1 MKSRQILY
9 ALLLL
14 AVCAIYFGSAE
25 LGLSLAFLHTNVSP
39 VWPPTGVALAAIWLL
54 GYRIAPAIWVGALL
68 ANLATPVTGATA
80 CAIATGNTL
89 EALTAVYLLRRF
101 VGRSPF
107 YLTSDFLRFIPIVA
121 LGTIVSATVGN
132 LSLCLSGAAP
142 WAEFGPLWLTWWLGD
157 GVGALVVAPLLL
169 TWAETQAEGWPL
181 RRLIEALLLVVS
193 ASSVA
198 AILFAGWFLPRLAR
212 YPLEHLIVPFL
223 LWAAFRFGPRGA
235 ATMIAILST
244 IAIWGTRSGIGPFAE
259 PTPNESLLLL
269 QVFIAAVAITTQ
281 GLAAIVSERRRAD
294 KALRAKESQLRAI
307 TDITPVMLTQCSRD
321 QYYSFVNRA
330 YAEMLGLVP
339 EQIIGQPIPHII
351 GDEAYKTI
359 LPHIAQVLQGEAV
372 EYELELPYQH
382 TRRRFMRVA
391 YKPERDASGAVVGWV
406 ASMSDITERKRDEAQ
421 IHGLNAQLQRR
432 VEEFQ
437 ALIDTAPVGI
447 GIALDAECTD
457 IRGNRE
463 LARMLGINLQ
473 MNLSK
478 SSPAPGAL
486 PFRVCH
492 NGRELAPDELPMQRA
507 AREGRPVLDDEM
519 TIVRNDGTVVHELC
533 RAIPLKDERGEVRG
547 CIGVFLDITERKQ
560 VEEEREQLLLRE
572 HEARADAEA
581 ASRVKDEFLAT
592 VSHELRTPLNS
603 MMGWAQLLRTGNLDK
618 PDIARGLEAIE
629 RNARAQT
636 QLVDDLLDVSRII
649 TGKLRLNT
657 CPVEL
662 SAIIRAAIDILR
674 PAARAKAIQLEFS
687 TTHAVSVI
695 SGDPDRLQQIVWNLL
710 SNAIKFTPKG
720 GRVAIRLERQDGNAR
735 LIVSDDG
742 EGIPQDFLP
751 YVFDRFRQADS
762 SYTRQHGGLGLGL
775 SIVRHL
781 VEMHGG
787 TVAARSDGPRRGATF
802 TVTLPL
808 IAAANEA
815 QAAATTLAAEPGET
829 LPRLFGLRLLLVEDD
844 LDSLEVLRIV
854 IDLHGAEVKTATRT
868 SEALKIME
876 QWLPD
881 VLISDIGLPDE
892 DGYALL
898 KKMRKLARDQGRYI
912 PAIALT
918 GYASEQEGQQ
928 AMSTGFQ
935 RYFTKPTEPS
945 KLIGAIIELAA
956 EDGRRRTIAD
966 RPLTDDHGL

>member
-1 MKSRQILY
+1 
-9 ALLLL
+9 
-14 AVCAIYFGSAE
+14 
-25 LGLSLAFLHTNVSP
+25 
-39 VWPPTGVALAAIWLL
+39 
-54 GYRIAPAIWVGALL
+54 
-68 ANLATPVTGATA
+68 
-80 CAIATGNTL
+80 
-89 EALTAVYLLRRF
+89 
-101 VGRSPF
+101 
-107 YLTSDFLRFIPIVA
+107 
-121 LGTIVSATVGN
+121 
-132 LSLCLSGAAP
+132 
-142 WAEFGPLWLTWWLGD
+142 
-157 GVGALVVAPLLL
+157 
-169 TWAETQAEGWPL
+169 
-181 RRLIEALLLVVS
+181 
-193 ASSVA
+193 
-198 AILFAGWFLPRLAR
+198 
-212 YPLEHLIVPFL
+212 
-223 LWAAFRFGPRGA
+223 
-235 ATMIAILST
+235 
-244 IAIWGTRSGIGPFAE
+244 
-259 PTPNESLLLL
+259 
-269 QVFIAAVAITTQ
+269 
-281 GLAAIVSERRRAD
+281 
-294 KALRAKESQLRAI
+294 
-307 TDITPVMLTQCSRD
+307 MLTQCSRD

-330 YAEMLGLVP
+330 YAEMFGLVP
-339 EQIIGQPIPHII
+339 EQIIGQPISNVI
-351 GDEAYKTI
+351 GEEAYKTI
-359 LPHIAQVLQGEAV
+359 LPHIEQVLQGEAI
-372 EYELELPYQH
+372 EYELDVPYQR

-391 YKPERDASGAVVGWV
+391 YKPERDASGKVVGWV

-432 VEEFQ
+432 LEEFQ

-447 GIALDAECTD
+447 GIALDAECTE

-463 LARMLGINLQ
+463 LARMLGIDLQ

-478 SSPAPGAL
+478 SSPAAGAL
-486 PFRVCH
+486 PFRVCR

-519 TIVRNDGTVVHELC
+519 TILRNDGTLVHELC
-533 RAIPLKDERGEVRG
+533 RAIPLKDEQGKVRG

-560 VEEEREQLLLRE
+560 VEEEREHLLIRE

-649 TGKLRLNT
+649 TGKLRLNI
-657 CPVEL
+657 CPIEL
-662 SAIIRAAIDILR
+662 SAIIRATIDMVR
-674 PAARAKAIQLEFS
+674 PAASAKAIQLEFS
-687 TTHAVSVI
+687 ATHGVSVI

-742 EGIPQDFLP
+742 EGIPPDFLP

-787 TVAARSDGPRRGATF
+787 TVAAHSNGPQLGATF

-815 QAAATTLAAEPGET
+815 QAAATTLAAEPDET
-829 LPRLFGLRLLLVEDD
+829 LPRLFGVRLLLVEDD
-844 LDSLEVLRIV
+844 PDSLEVLRIV

-898 KKMRKLARDQGRYI
+898 KKMRQLGRGRGRYI

-918 GYASEQEGQQ
+918 GYASEQEGRQ
-928 AMSTGFQ
+928 ALSTGFQ

-945 KLIGAIIELAA
+945 KLIGAIVE
-956 EDGRRRTIAD
+956 
-966 RPLTDDHGL
+966 